1 MEKRVVA
8 VVGAG
13 LVAASSLL
21 GWTERAAA
29 QVLRMRI
36 QSSVPTS
43 ATQFEGLQKFA
54 ERLAKMSNGR
64 LKVEPFPVG
73 AIVGLSEIL
82 DAVDSGVVEAG
93 YAWAHAWSGKHPA
106 GTLFGSA
113 PLDQTVYF
121 SWLYA
126 GGGKELQRAYYQD
139 ALKTKLVPFPLM
151 GVGPDALGWF
161 KAPIKSMDDL
171 RRTRFRVPP
180 GVPGEIYREMGV
192 PAVSLPGPEIIPAA
206 QRGAIDAAEWGY
218 PSDDMAFGFHQVW
231 KNYYLQGLH
240 QVSDVGDLII
250 NGAFWKKLSP
260 ELQAMVEAATLAINL
275 EHYALLV
282 QRNGAAL
289 KQLVEKEGVRTLDTP
304 QEYFKDFPK
313 MTRQVMERYSAR
325 DPFFK
330 KVWES
335 QRQFAQLIYPF
346 WVNNLKTNLFLV
358 ETVIREK

>member
-1 MEKRVVA
+1 MRRQILALSVA
-8 VVGAG
+8 LFTAG
-13 LVAASSLL
+13 LLPPGGTEKAS
-21 GWTERAAA
+21 A
-29 QVLRMRI
+29 QTFRMRI

-54 ERLAKMSNGR
+54 ERLAKMSGGR

-82 DAVDSGVVEAG
+82 DATDKGVVEAG

-126 GGGKELQRAYYQD
+126 GGGNELLRAYYRD
-139 ALKTKLVPFPLM
+139 ALKTKVVGFALM

-161 KAPIKSMDDL
+161 KAPFRTMDDL
-171 RRTRFRVPP
+171 KRIRFRVPP
-180 GVPGEIYREMGV
+180 GVPGEIYRHLGV

-250 NGAFWKKLSP
+250 NEEFWKKLP
-260 ELQAMVEAATLAINL
+260 PDLQAMIETATLAINL

-289 KQLVEKEGVRTLDTP
+289 KQLVEKEGVRLINTP
-304 QEYFKDFPK
+304 PEYFAEFPK
-313 MTRQVMERYSAR
+313 ATRQVMERYAAR

-335 QRQFAQLIYPF
+335 QRQFTQLIYPF
-346 WVNNLKTNLFLV
+346 WINNLKTNMFLV
-358 ETVIREK
+358 ETVLREK